1 MNLFELLDPKMFR
14 PLAGRNQAIYA
25 DLLMLLWERCSTS
38 QDYGIGKGMLTDM
51 AEEYMEALPVPPQP
65 EEDDETGDAA
75 RSPRSQA
82 LSYMRKLQRT
92 GWLEEQE
99 GGYEEEARVALS
111 APGVHLLR
119 AFDAMLHPKTVTYSG
134 KLFKAYRL
142 LQGIGEEKSPY
153 ENVLKEVSSD
163 MADLNTSLRQLNA
176 SIGTYIDRLT
186 RNKTPQEVLDL
197 FQQYEEKIV
206 VAAYHRF
213 KTSDNLFSHRTEI
226 LEGLDECEERY
237 FGALTEDY
245 CRVEQVGEAE
255 GAAGVHRLIQSVRDE
270 LDMMHD
276 LLGEIDRNHVTYRQ
290 RAVQRA
296 QFMLLSDGS
305 TQGKIN
311 DLLRYY
317 AETLQGPEELFAVD
331 ESPLSR
337 QWRLYPAAVAG
348 RQFLK
353 PAVSSRRPTPIE
365 QVPPEE
371 PIPPEELER
380 QQKLLMEYVRQA
392 VTQENVNRFAQK
404 ALLSRETVSAS
415 ALVEEDGAELIKVIG
430 LHTYSR
436 SEDRNY
442 ELTAGEEWISRGGIR
457 FQQFWVRK
465 RG

>member
-14 PLAGRNQAIYA
+14 LLSGRNQAIYA
-25 DLLMLLWERCSTS
+25 DLLMLVWERCSTS
-38 QDYGIGKGMLTDM
+38 QDYGIEKGILADA
-51 AEEYMEALPVPPQP
+51 AEEYVAALPAPPP
-65 EEDDETGDAA
+65 PDEDDETAEAA
-75 RSPRSQA
+75 RSPRNQA
-82 LSYMRKLQRT
+82 LLYLRRLRET

-99 GGYEEEARVALS
+99 AGYEEEIRVAVS
-111 APGVHLLR
+111 APAVHLLR

-142 LQGIGEEKSPY
+142 LEGIGEEKSPY

-163 MADLNTSLRQLNA
+163 MAELNDSLRQLNS

-186 RNKTPQEVLDL
+186 RNKPPQEVLDL
-197 FQQYEEKIV
+197 FQQYEEQIV

-213 KTSDNLFSHRTEI
+213 KTSDNLFSHRAEI
-226 LEGLDECEERY
+226 LEGLDRCEGQY
-237 FGALTEDY
+237 FDALREDY

-255 GAAGVHRLIQSVRDE
+255 GAAGVQGLVQSVRDD
-270 LDMMHD
+270 LDRMHD
-276 LLGEIDRNHVTYRQ
+276 LLGEIDRSHVTYRQ

-305 TQGKIN
+305 TQGKIS

-317 AETLQGPEELFAVD
+317 AETVQESEELLRVD

-337 QWRLYPAAVAG
+337 QWRLYPAAVPG

-353 PAVSSRRPTPIE
+353 PAVTSRRPTPIE
-365 QVPPEE
+365 QPPPED

-404 ALLSRETVSAS
+404 VLRGRETVSAS
-415 ALVEEDGAELIKVIG
+415 ALVEEDGGALIKVIG

-442 ELTAGEEWISRGGIR
+442 ELTAGDEWVRCGGVR